1 MQTRRIGSLDA
12 SLLGLGCNNFG
23 MRIDAAQTDAVV
35 GAAIDAGV
43 TYFDTANA
51 YGGGGK
57 SEELLGGAIAGRRDQ
72 VVVATKFG
80 HPAMLGEGE
89 TPGRPDLI
97 EAACDASLARLGIE
111 VIDHYQL
118 HVPDPVVPIGET
130 LGALQG
136 LIDAGKVRE
145 LGCSNFTADMLRDA
159 AAAAEADGTTMF
171 ASVQNRYSVLHREP
185 EENGVLDACADL
197 GVAFVPYFPLESGL
211 LTGKY
216 RKGEDLPEG
225 SRLAAWKDA
234 PQGERFLNDEKVDGA
249 EALIGHAEATGV
261 PILSVAMSWLAAQ
274 PAVASIIAGAT
285 KPEQVVG
292 NAAAL
297 GLDLDAGAL
306 AAIDQVLGH

>member
-1 MQTRRIGSLDA
+1 M
-12 SLLGLGCNNFG
+12 
-23 MRIDAAQTDAVV
+23 
-35 GAAIDAGV
+35 
-43 TYFDTANA
+43 
-51 YGGGGK
+51 
-57 SEELLGGAIAGRRDQ
+57 
-72 VVVATKFG
+72 
-80 HPAMLGEGE
+80 
-89 TPGRPDLI
+89 
-97 EAACDASLARLGIE
+97 
-111 VIDHYQL
+111 
-118 HVPDPVVPIGET
+118 VPIGDT
-130 LGALQG
+130 LGALQA

-145 LGCSNFTADMLRDA
+145 LGCSNFTADMLRGA

-216 RKGEDLPEG
+216 RKGEDLPDG

-234 PQGERFLNDEKVDGA
+234 PQGERFLNDEKLDGA
-249 EALIGHAEATGV
+249 EALIGHAESGGV

-292 NAAAL
+292 NAGA
-297 GLDLDAGAL
+297 LDLDLDEAAL
-306 AAIDQVLGH
+306 AAIDRVLGR

>member
-1 MQTRRIGSLDA
+1 MKTRQIGSLDV

-23 MRIDAAQTDAVV
+23 MRIDAAQTDVVV

-57 SEELLGGAIAGRRDQ
+57 SEELLGGAITGRRDQ
-72 VVVATKFG
+72 VIVATKFG
-80 HPAMLGEGE
+80 HPSMLAEGT
-89 TPGRPDLI
+89 TPGQPDQV
-97 EAACDASLARLGIE
+97 EAACDASLARLGID

-118 HVPDPVVPIGET
+118 HVPDPVIPIGDT
-130 LGALQG
+130 LGALQA

-145 LGCSNFTADMLRDA
+145 LGCSNFTADMVRDA

-185 EENGVLDACADL
+185 EENGVLAACAEL

-216 RKGEDLPEG
+216 RKGEDLPDG

-234 PQGERFLNDEKVDGA
+234 PQGERFLNDEKIDGA
-249 EALIGHAEATGV
+249 EGLIEHAEDSGV
-261 PILSVAMSWLAAQ
+261 PILDLAMSWLAAQ
-274 PAVASIIAGAT
+274 PSVASVIAGAT
-285 KPEQVVG
+285 KAEQVLG

-297 GLDLDAGAL
+297 GLDLDVDAL
-306 AAIDQVLGH
+306 AAIDAVLDR

>member
-23 MRIDAAQTDAVV
+23 MRIDAAQTEAVV
-35 GAAIDAGV
+35 GAAIEAGV

-57 SEELLGGAIAGRRDQ
+57 SEELLGAAIAGRRDQ
-72 VVVATKFG
+72 VLVATKFG

-97 EAACDASLARLGIE
+97 EAACDASLARLGID

-118 HVPDPVVPIGET
+118 HVPDPEVPIADT
-130 LGALQG
+130 LGALQA

-145 LGCSNFTADMLRDA
+145 LGCSNASAEMLRDA

-171 ASVQNRYSVLHREP
+171 ASVQNRYSILHREP
-185 EENGVLDACADL
+185 EEDGVLDACADL

-225 SRLAAWKDA
+225 SRLEAWKDL
-234 PQGERFLNDEKVDGA
+234 PQGERFLNDEKLDGA
-249 EALIGHAEATGV
+249 EALIAHAEATGL
-261 PILSVAMSWLAAQ
+261 PMLSIAMSWLGAQ

-297 GLDLDAGAL
+297 ELDLDEAAL
-306 AAIDQVLGH
+306 ATIDVVLGR